1 MWLEYITWL
10 EERARPLDACSVCER
25 AAEAL
30 PECLSLRLLR
40 ADLLEATGEHERAKE
55 SLESLLGELEQQALI
70 ASDKDDELLGQQNE
84 RADNA
89 TAGNHDSSEGTQAVE
104 ENDEER
110 EKHNHIAL
118 AYIHYMRLLR
128 RTEGRESARKLFAV
142 ARKERHCRWEVYAAA
157 AELEYRTESD
167 TRISKNIFELG
178 LKRFGHRAEYALH
191 YADFLTRVN
200 DLGNARALFE
210 RALELVDHG
219 RVKEIWDRCALST
232 HCLVLFSPT
241 HLSPVVCTPDMRVL
255 STKTVTWNQLHEL
268 KAGEETHWGTRVRH
282 QLRLLASS

>member
-1 MWLEYITWL
+1 
-10 EERARPLDACSVCER
+10 VCER

-30 PECLSLRLLR
+30 PECLSLRLLH

-70 ASDKDDELLGQQNE
+70 ASDEDDELLGQQNE
-84 RADNA
+84 RVDNA

-110 EKHNHIAL
+110 EKYNHIAL

-210 RALELVDHG
+210 RALELVDRG
-219 RVKEIWDRCALST
+219 RVKEIWDRCALSMR
-232 HCLVLFSPT
+232 CVAFLFSIRT
-241 HLSPVVCTPDMRVL
+241 RESISPLVCAPDMRVL
-255 STKTVTWNQLHEL
+255 STKTVTWNQSQEL

-282 QLRLLASS
+282 RLRMLASS